1 MKRFSALCLAV
12 LMALCLAACGSAA
25 GPGSASATPVESA
38 PPDASPAVPDTE
50 PPTVTISKETRR
62 YQSDDGQATV
72 LSCEWNSAA
81 VSVPGSEKAQAAIQA
96 DLDQIAGTF
105 QKTSEEYYREA
116 AALYQQE
123 RQNPEVSYY
132 TSYYHALGITTARCD
147 SAIISLVL
155 DEANYTGGA
164 HGFDYRYARNYD
176 AATGQVLT
184 LADLGDGVGDTARDT
199 VVRFVN
205 QIHET
210 DGLFFDRIDAADLK
224 GVVDNDLFYF
234 DRGGVVFI
242 SGQYALQSYAEG
254 IVTFTVSYDDLAGK
268 LRDAY
273 NPGGGRTQCD
283 TAFGAYT
290 WREDSSLDTS
300 QVHSDEAAT
309 TTGN

>member
-1 MKRFSALCLAV
+1 MKYMMTALVCGLLA
-12 LMALCLAACGSAA
+12 LALIGCHHSGS
-25 GPGSASATPVESA
+25 S
-38 PPDASPAVPDTE
+38 SPASSVPAASSRLADTASSS
-50 PPTVTISKETRR
+50 IRIQLTRVE
-62 YQSDDGQATV
+62 QQLTAVDGQVLVEYGYDRPIVSISGNAT
-72 LSCEWNSAA
+72 
-81 VSVPGSEKAQAAIQA
+81 AQNAIQA

-116 AALYQQE
+116 AALYQQD

-254 IVTFTVSYDDLAGK
+254 IVTFTASYDDLAGK